1 METIRSDGLM
11 CTNQCHYLG
20 PPGGSRCGGGFSCKL
35 IEQVFGFYTY
45 HFHGPGYRCP
55 FAVLR
60 EVLVPQPVPADL
72 PPKPIRWAPT
82 TQEFQDAIARLDRR
96 SQCKGCRWSPIR
108 KCAPPLNG
116 GPCHDREEEKPPRP
130 LRTDLTPTEWCKEAI
145 RFEDIL
151 RSTSVTVSKILDT
164 PAVEARTCSGD
175 WDNCGCMRCQ
185 LLRLRDW
192 ILRRAA
198 TP

>member
-11 CTNQCHYLG
+11 CTNQCPYLG
-20 PPGGSRCGGGFSCKL
+20 PPGGSRCGGRFSCKL
-35 IEQVFGFYTY
+35 IEQVFGFYTTY

-60 EVLVPQPVPADL
+60 EVLGVKDPT
-72 PPKPIRWAPT
+72 PKV
-82 TQEFQDAIARLDRR
+82 ELLDRQE
-96 SQCKGCRWSPIR
+96 QCNDCGWKYRR

-116 GPCHDREEEKPPRP
+116 GPCLDWFETGSRKEKPPAPVRA
-130 LRTDLTPTEWCKEAI
+130 DLTPTELCKEAI
-145 RFEDIL
+145 RLEDAL

-164 PAVEARTCSGD
+164 PAVEARNCSGD

-192 ILRRAA
+192 ILRSAA